1 MYSIILAFR
10 VLEAKIGHPGPIAP
24 PAAGDGSGWRRCGT
38 GWRRLR
44 GCDASGR
51 ADFRRPFGN
60 RTGTS
65 KYQHPGRKREEGF
78 RYAAVLPSSSP
89 GQMAS
94 ASAAKIPRSRRAGA
108 HRAAS
113 GFDTDLPRRAGTVR
127 GFSGGRR
134 AYRRQKSVPGRA
146 PRGRRRPN
154 PDTIR
159 TGSVTAPRF
168 CARGTSFALLHGAGC
183 PTLPDPAN
191 RPRRC
196 TLLGEASRF
205 ASTVPENLRPSTR
218 HRNLHWPT
226 HTDINK
232 TACQQNYTTTQ
243 LHNDTTTKQQD
254 NKTMTSVS
262 TEVSQY

>member
-10 VLEAKIGHPGPIAP
+10 VLEAKIGHPGPIAS
-24 PAAGDGSGWRRCGT
+24 PAAEDGSGWRRCGT

-65 KYQHPGRKREEGF
+65 KYRHPSRKRAEGF

-108 HRAAS
+108 HQAAE
-113 GFDTDLPRRAGTVR
+113 GFDTDLPRRAGAVR

-146 PRGRRRPN
+146 RGEK
-154 PDTIR
+154 DVR
-159 TGSVTAPRF
+159 TRIPSAP
-168 CARGTSFALLHGAGC
+168 APL
-183 PTLPDPAN
+183 
-191 RPRRC
+191 
-196 TLLGEASRF
+196 
-205 ASTVPENLRPSTR
+205 R
-218 HRNLHWPT
+218 HRDSAPEAPPSRSSTARAALPCPIPPT
-226 HTDINK
+226 GLGDVRSSERHPASPPLSRKTSDLPPGIGISIGPPILTSAKQRTSKTTQQHNCTTTQQQNK
-232 TACQQNYTTTQ
+232 TAQ
-243 LHNDTTTKQQD
+243 LGNRRP
-254 NKTMTSVS
+254 
-262 TEVSQY
+262 